1 MPFLPMDS
9 APSLAPDLQ
18 ALHDQDAAT
27 RRRLGYAHTL
37 PEILQQPALWAAT
50 AADARL
56 RGALAAALQPPLP
69 NAIVLTG
76 SGSSCYLGEALAPGL
91 QAALGIQVAAV
102 PAGTLLTHWRRT
114 LPPGDVLL
122 VSCARSGD
130 SPESIAVV
138 DALLALAPRCRHLFL
153 TCNAQGAL
161 ATKYR
166 EAANTAVAL
175 LDPCSN
181 DRSLVMTGSFTSLFL
196 AGRML
201 AAPRED
207 DRCLQVAAQAGA
219 DARALFAGPAH
230 ALSRLADDGFDS
242 ALYLASGG
250 RFGGA
255 REAALKMLEMSG
267 GRVQVMAETFLGLRH
282 GPMSALREDTVLV
295 AMLSRDA
302 RVRAYE
308 LDLLAELSAKR
319 LARRRVL
326 VGAGTTAAGTDGEVR
341 IGCALDDDDAT
352 LIDVATGQLLALFRC
367 LALGQRPD
375 TPSQGVLTRVVPPF
389 RIHPEH
395 ADAKRADTEHAATGH
410 AAESAAAAGQAGME
424 PASA

>member
-1 MPFLPMDS
+1 MDS
-9 APSLAPDLQ
+9 TPSLAPDLQ
-18 ALHDQDAAT
+18 ALHDQDVTT

-37 PEILQQPALWAAT
+37 PEILQQPALWVAT

-56 RGALAAALQPPLP
+56 RAVLATALQPLP
-69 NAIVLTG
+69 EAIVLTG
-76 SGSSCYLGEALAPGL
+76 SGSSGYLGEALAPGL
-91 QAALGIQVAAV
+91 QAALGIPVTAV

-138 DALLALAPRCRHLFL
+138 DTLLALAPRCRHLFL

-161 ATKYR
+161 ATKYG

-201 AAPRED
+201 VAPRED
-207 DRCLQVAAQAGA
+207 ERWSRLAAQAGA

-230 ALSRLADDGFDS
+230 ALSRLSDDGFDS
-242 ALYLASGG
+242 VLYLASGG

-308 LDLLAELSAKR
+308 LDLLAELGAKR

-326 VGAGTTAAGTDGEVR
+326 VGAGTTAAGAEDEIR
-341 IGCALDDDDAT
+341 IPCALDDDDAT

-375 TPSQGVLTRVVPPF
+375 APSQGVLTRVVAPF

-395 ADAKRADTEHAATGH
+395 ADRGPAGTGH
-410 AAESAAAAGQAGME
+410 AVESPAAADQAGMG